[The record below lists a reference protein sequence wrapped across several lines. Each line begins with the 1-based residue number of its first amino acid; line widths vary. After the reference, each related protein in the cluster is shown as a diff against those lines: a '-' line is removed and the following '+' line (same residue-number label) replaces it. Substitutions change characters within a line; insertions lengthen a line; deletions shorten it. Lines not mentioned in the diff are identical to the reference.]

1 MLQDVTRLRAN
12 NKLKSYAA
20 FFKIKVNSPDILG
33 NLPSDNETKG
43 SFSSK
48 TAEVRQKHKVLT
60 SKLERGQPQGHQ
72 REFRRATLAPQTCG
86 SEKECWEDISS
97 HRPVGG

>member
-33 NLPSDNETKG
+33 NLPSDNETKDPSVAKNG
-43 SFSSK
+43 RGK
-48 TAEVRQKHKVLT
+48 TETQSANEQVGAWSTSGT
-60 SKLERGQPQGHQ
+60 SKR
-72 REFRRATLAPQTCG
+72 
-86 SEKECWEDISS
+86 I
-97 HRPVGG
+97 

>member
-48 TAEVRQKHKVLT
+48 NGRGKTKTQSANEQARAWST
-60 SKLERGQPQGHQ
+60 SGKSKR
-72 REFRRATLAPQTCG
+72 
-86 SEKECWEDISS
+86 I
-97 HRPVGG
+97 